1 MSIESKFKTITEE
14 ERIKLFSKLVAY
26 LINNKE

>member
-1 MSIESKFKTITEE
+1 MSVESKFKTTNEE
-14 ERIKLFSKLVAY
+14 ERKKILSKLVAY

>member
-1 MSIESKFKTITEE
+1 MNIENSFKTTNEE

>member
-14 ERIKLFSKLVAY
+14 ERKKLLNSLVAY
-26 LINNKE
+26 LINNRE

>member
-1 MSIESKFKTITEE
+1 MYIESKFKTTNEE
-14 ERIKLFSKLVAY
+14 ERRKLLNRLFAY